1 MIYIKKV
8 ETGKA
13 EVFSGCGVGIE
24 RKRKER
30 RDEVGKEKR
39 RWAETAAKN
48 LPEQGEQST
57 QRQAATSQF
66 YP

>member
-30 RDEVGKEKR
+30 RDAVGKEKR
-39 RWAETAAKN
+39 H
-48 LPEQGEQST
+48 
-57 QRQAATSQF
+57 
-66 YP
+66 